1 MTRLVAAPKVKKNQ
15 PCRQRFSPPTS
26 QYANDL
32 TMKKFFFYPLILL
45 ALLRIPA
52 QAQEKSSRW
61 SIGLAAGPAYP
72 LGSFAHFHTPV
83 ASGSV
88 QRGVTAEINASY
100 RLCPSFAA
108 TAVVNSQTNRGD
120 GIPYQWLSPTS
131 VTDPTNIRHNWMM
144 TRVLAG
150 GTYFLPLSKK
160 QRFALLGRLLGGIQ
174 KTRTAD
180 FNFIVPGVA
189 DGIPVPGPVPGPLQ
203 TGVRTIAGTFPGVS
217 LPWSFAYQADAG
229 LRWKLD
235 GRLSLMA
242 YVGYNSSRPSKEFTY
257 YHNNSG
263 TIYTTVTAR
272 ESFST
277 ATLHALAGV
286 ELRL

>member
-1 MTRLVAAPKVKKNQ
+1 
-15 PCRQRFSPPTS
+15 
-26 QYANDL
+26 
-32 TMKKFFFYPLILL
+32 MKIYLYPLLLL
-45 ALLRIPA
+45 ALLRQPA
-52 QAQEKSSRW
+52 QAQEKESRW
-61 SIGLAAGPAYP
+61 SIGLAAGPAFP

-88 QRGVTAEINASY
+88 QRGVTAEISASY
-100 RLCPSFAA
+100 RICRSFAA
-108 TAVVNSQTNRGD
+108 TAVVNGQTNRGD

-131 VTDPTNIRHNWMM
+131 VADPANINHNWMLV
-144 TRVLAG
+144 RVLAG
-150 GTYFLPLSKK
+150 GTYSLPLSKR

-180 FNFIVPGVA
+180 FNFVVPGVA
-189 DGIPVPGPVPGPLQ
+189 EGIPFPGPVPGPLQ
-203 TGVRTIAGTFPGVS
+203 TGVLSIAGTFSGVS

-235 GRLSLMA
+235 GRLSLVVYA
-242 YVGYNSSRPSKEFTY
+242 GYNGSKPSKEFTY

-263 TIYTTVTAR
+263 TTYTTVTAK

-277 ATLHALAGV
+277 ATLHALAGI